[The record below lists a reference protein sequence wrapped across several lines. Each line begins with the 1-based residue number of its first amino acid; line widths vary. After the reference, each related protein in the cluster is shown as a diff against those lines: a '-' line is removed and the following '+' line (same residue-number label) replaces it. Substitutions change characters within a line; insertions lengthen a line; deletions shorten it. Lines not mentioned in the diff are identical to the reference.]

1 MNETLL
7 QVENLHIS
15 FNTPHGE
22 SHTLRGVAF
31 AVKKG
36 TIFGIVGE
44 SGCGKSLTGKAI
56 LDLVPYPGKVT
67 DGRIV
72 YKGDDLRQKSE
83 RERRGLRGKEIGMI
97 FQDPSAALNPV
108 FTIEQQMMGV
118 MKRHRPEGKKVLR
131 QRAITLIDD
140 VGLPNPERILRSYPH
155 ELSGGMQQ
163 RVMIAM
169 SLSLDAELLIADEPT
184 TALDVTIQAQ
194 ILDLLVKLRDEKGVT
209 IILITHDMGVVAET
223 CDEMAVFYAGRV
235 VETGVARDVLRE
247 PKHPYTQGL
256 LVALPHINSRGQ
268 ALKVIPGQVPSGLER
283 IAGCAFASR
292 CERVMDVCGERLPAF
307 VEFDGAHKALCHLYE
322 EGMKGNG

>member
-1 MNETLL
+1 MTHTLL

-15 FNTPHGE
+15 FNTPHGD
-22 SHTLRGVAF
+22 SHTLRGVDF
-31 AVKKG
+31 AVAPG
-36 TIFGIVGE
+36 SIFGIVGE

-56 LDLVPYPGKVT
+56 LGLVPHPGRVT

-72 YKGDDLRQKSE
+72 FDDQDLRE
-83 RERRGLRGKEIGMI
+83 MGDRARRSLLGNQIGMI

-108 FTIEQQMMGV
+108 FTIEQQMMMV
-118 MKRHRPEGKKVLR
+118 MQRHRKESKRALR
-131 QRAITLIDD
+131 IRAVELIDD

-169 SLSLDAELLIADEPT
+169 SLSLDARLLIADEPT

-194 ILDLLVKLRDEKGVT
+194 ILDLLVKLRSEKGVA

-235 VETGVARDVLRE
+235 VEIGSAENIFND

-256 LVALPHINSRGQ
+256 LAALPHTSSRGHD
-268 ALKVIPGQVPSGLER
+268 LKVIPGSVPSGFDR
-283 IAGCAFASR
+283 SPGCAFADR
-292 CERVMDVCGERLPAF
+292 CEHVMEHCRQSPPPFTTFSNG
-307 VEFDGAHKALCHLYE
+307 HKALCHLYMDE
-322 EGMKGNG
+322 E